1 MPFMR
6 YCPWCHTKVRQAWK
20 IAGSKEK
27 CNKCNWGVVR
37 DFWAHCPW
45 CASGLA

>member
-20 IAGSKEK
+20 IAGSTDTCSK
-27 CNKCNWGVVR
+27 CGWGVVR
-37 DFWAHCPW
+37 DFWTHCPW
-45 CASGLA
+45 CAAAL